1 MDSTAAS
8 QLKTTTCRLRRDNFN
23 ERLVLCPLD
32 FEKAAGTKHK
42 VPSTKHKIWGDSMN
56 SFAARIICSVSLVC
70 SLSLVALAQT
80 SSSQQQALNNA
91 AVVKLTKA
99 GFKEKTII
107 SIIGSRIPN
116 FDLSPDRM
124 IELKRNG
131 VTEKVIMAM
140 LSRQEGLDMMLD
152 DETWSDEQFMT
163 QGLDPQTKTKPGGSN
178 GSASAPADGGTNIF
192 GSGGGV
198 KGRSKSRSGDGSID
212 SDTVTTGSA
221 TVKIL
226 RPPTEPGGTPASTK
240 LEKTKSLTN
249 DSIIELVEAGFSEG
263 TIIRRI
269 EQSPVEFDLAANKL
283 DELRRRRVSDKVVA
297 AMKAAM
303 GEDK

>member
-1 MDSTAAS
+1 
-8 QLKTTTCRLRRDNFN
+8 
-23 ERLVLCPLD
+23 
-32 FEKAAGTKHK
+32 
-42 VPSTKHKIWGDSMN
+42 MN
-56 SFAARIICSVSLVC
+56 SFAARIICIVSLVC

-80 SSSQQQALNNA
+80 TSQQQALNNA
-91 AVVKLTKA
+91 AIVKLTKA
-99 GFKEKTII
+99 GFKEKTIV
-107 SIIGSRIPN
+107 SIINTRIPN

-131 VTEKVIMAM
+131 VSEKVIMAM

-152 DETWSDEQFMT
+152 DESWSDDEFMT
-163 QGLDPQTKTKPGGSN
+163 QGLDPKSKTGGSSGA
-178 GSASAPADGGTNIF
+178 GSVPSDGGTNIF
-192 GSGGGV
+192 GSGGGS
-198 KGRSKSRSGDGSID
+198 KGRSKSRAGDGSLD
-212 SDTVTTGSA
+212 TDTVTTGSA

-226 RPPTEPGGTPASTK
+226 RPPAEPGGAPASTK

-283 DELRRRRVSDKVVA
+283 EELRRRRVSDKVLA

>member
-1 MDSTAAS
+1 
-8 QLKTTTCRLRRDNFN
+8 
-23 ERLVLCPLD
+23 
-32 FEKAAGTKHK
+32 
-42 VPSTKHKIWGDSMN
+42 MN
-56 SFAARIICSVSLVC
+56 SFATRIICSVSLVFV
-70 SLSLVALAQT
+70 LSLVAFAQAQ
-80 SSSQQQALNNA
+80 SSQQQQALNNA
-91 AVVKLTKA
+91 AIVKLTKA

-107 SIIGSRIPN
+107 SIIGTRIPN

-152 DETWSDEQFMT
+152 DENWSDEQFMT
-163 QGLDPQTKTKPGGSN
+163 QGMESQGNSKAGTPNNSGT
-178 GSASAPADGGTNIF
+178 APADGGTNIF

-198 KGRSKSRSGDGSID
+198 KGRSKSRGGDGSID

-221 TVKIL
+221 TVKIIK
-226 RPPTEPGGTPASTK
+226 PPTEPGGAPASTK

-283 DELRRRRVSDKVVA
+283 EELRRRRVSDKVLA